1 MAMMLMLMTTM
12 KTTST
17 QGNTEIIKGREPFAN
32 GVGDN
37 DDEKEA
43 KC

>member
-1 MAMMLMLMTTM
+1 MVMLLMTTM
-12 KTTST
+12 MTTST
-17 QGNTEIIKGREPFAN
+17 QGNTEIIKEREPVAN
-32 GVGDN
+32 GVVDN

>member
-1 MAMMLMLMTTM
+1 MAMMLML

-17 QGNTEIIKGREPFAN
+17 QGNTEIIKESEPVAN
-32 GVGDN
+32 GVVDN